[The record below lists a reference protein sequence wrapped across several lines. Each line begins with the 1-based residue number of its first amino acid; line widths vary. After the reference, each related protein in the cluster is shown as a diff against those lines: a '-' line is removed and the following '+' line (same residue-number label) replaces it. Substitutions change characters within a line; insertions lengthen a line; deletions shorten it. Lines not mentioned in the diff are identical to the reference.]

1 VKIDRIFIDGF
12 GHFHD
17 ADIAAN
23 GPLTVISGANEAGKS
38 TLLAFVCTVLFGF
51 PSRLANR
58 FYPPFAGGSHGGRL
72 TLTDG
77 AGQQYTVQR
86 HQGPRGGPLDV
97 TGPNGARFD
106 ASVMPSLVGP
116 SADLFRSVFAF
127 SLDELQDMKSL
138 SGEEVSGRIYS
149 AGVGAA
155 NLPAAVRELDASR
168 QAIFAPRGRSHQAA
182 AILNELQDTESQLAE
197 TADQA
202 TEYGR
207 LTTRGQQVREEL
219 ESIATRRAELSSQA
233 SDLDR
238 LSRAWDEWTP
248 IRLRED
254 RLKAL
259 PEFEQFPEN
268 AVVRLEGL
276 DERIDEAA
284 PEVEN
289 AQAALTQAEIEASK
303 EVPDEDLAPEAM
315 VIESIRRGRDRFDSS
330 VYDLPKRVADLGA
343 DSEKLTHDLRDLG
356 TEWDESRLENF
367 DASMVVRDEAE
378 QLRERLTA
386 AEQAVRDRNI
396 RLERAQQDERDAI
409 QAHREV
415 QAAFD
420 GTDRPALDSEQ
431 LQDQRRRLRA
441 ARTSHAE
448 LIAARQ
454 RKEDL
459 EDQLAAFDTA
469 DDGKAEESRLP
480 LAPVLLVV
488 GGLIALGIGIVIE
501 GQQATLALGAVLVV
515 SGIAAY
521 IMRMMKRSDDPGS
534 REGALRAQHR
544 EAASSEQSADEG
556 LQNAGEALGLA
567 EIDSESLDDFEEGLG
582 GIQEDIRRY
591 QEAAGA
597 LGESERMVE
606 RQAAR
611 KAEAQELLDAAT
623 TSSES
628 ALNGW
633 RTWLSARDLAET
645 LTPNTFMQLLGRVE
659 TARAQLTPVVQ
670 MRDRIKAIERDISE
684 YRDLVDDVAQ
694 RHGLDLDGADS
705 SKVSMAADDLIRRL
719 DQANEA
725 VLARQNA
732 AKALEDA
739 SQRLG
744 GTQRRLERLNIER
757 SELIA
762 TAGAAD
768 AEDLRRRAGQHEQR
782 QDLERQLTE
791 EREHLQRLCLP
802 NQPLQQLIDA
812 LEQTSSEYLSD
823 ELATVRIEIETLDA
837 QRSELDEE
845 RGGLTTELGRLA
857 TDEASSE
864 LRARRES
871 LVAQIKVLAAEWSK
885 LTIAATILQRTRQK
899 YEQERQPGV
908 IRHAQEFFATITGDR
923 YSRVFIPADQPSQ
936 VFVETSTGATLEPEQ
951 LSRGTREQLY
961 LALRFGLIR
970 EFGEHSES
978 LPVIVDEVLVN
989 FDPGR
994 AHRAAEAF
1002 AELSKT
1008 NQVLVFTC
1016 HPEMVELFCRVSPG
1030 AQVIDLDALP

>member
-1 VKIDRIFIDGF
+1 VRIDRIFIDGF

-17 ADIAAN
+17 VDILAN

-38 TLLAFVCTVLFGF
+38 TLLSFVRTVLFGF
-51 PSRLANR
+51 PGRLANR
-58 FYPPFAGGSHGGRL
+58 HYPPFAGGVHGGRL
-72 TLTDG
+72 TLTNG
-77 AGQQYTVQR
+77 VGQQYTVQR

-106 ASVMPSLVGP
+106 DSVMPSLVGP
-116 SADLFRSVFAF
+116 SADLFKSVFAF

-168 QAIFAPRGRSHQAA
+168 QAIFAPRGRSHKAA
-182 AILNELQDTESQLAE
+182 TILNELQDTESQLAE
-197 TADQA
+197 TANQA
-202 TEYGR
+202 VEYGR

-219 ESIATRRAELSSQA
+219 ESIAARRAELSSQA

-238 LSRAWDEWTP
+238 LSRAWDEWAP

-254 RLKAL
+254 RLRAL
-259 PEFEQFPEN
+259 PEFVRFPEN
-268 AVVRLEGL
+268 AAVRLEGL
-276 DERIDEAA
+276 DERIEEAA
-284 PEVEN
+284 PEVED

-303 EVPDEDLAPEAM
+303 DVPDEDLTPEAT

-343 DSEKLTHDLRDLG
+343 DSKKLTHDLRDLG
-356 TEWDESRLENF
+356 QDWDEARLDRF

-386 AEQAVRDRNI
+386 AEQAVRDCNI
-396 RLERAQQDERDAI
+396 GLERSQQDQRDAA
-409 QAHREV
+409 QAQREAE
-415 QAAFD
+415 AAFD
-420 GTDRPALDSEQ
+420 GIDQPALDSEQ
-431 LQDQRRRLRA
+431 LQEQRRRVRA
-441 ARTSHAE
+441 ARTSYAE

-454 RKEDL
+454 RTQDL
-459 EDQLAAFDTA
+459 DSQLAAFDA
-469 DDGKAEESRLP
+469 DDDKASVTRLP
-480 LAPVLLVV
+480 LTPILLVV
-488 GGLIALGIGIVIE
+488 GGLIALGVGVVLD
-501 GQQATLALGAVLVV
+501 GQQAALALGAVLVV
-515 SGIAAY
+515 FGIATY
-521 IMRMMKRSDDPGS
+521 LTRTTKQSDDTGS

-544 EAASSEQSADEG
+544 EAASTEQSADKEI
-556 LQNAGEALGLA
+556 QNAGEAIGLA
-567 EIDSESLDDFEEGLG
+567 EIDSASLDEFEEGLS
-582 GIQEDIRRY
+582 GIQEAIRRY
-591 QEAAGA
+591 QVAAGT
-597 LGESERMVE
+597 LGESERVVV
-606 RQAAR
+606 RQTAR
-611 KAEAQELLDAAT
+611 TAEAQELLDAAT
-623 TSSES
+623 ASSES
-628 ALNGW
+628 ALNDW
-633 RTWLSARDLAET
+633 RTWLIARDLAET

-659 TARAQLTPVVQ
+659 TARAQRTPVVQ

-684 YRDLVDDVAQ
+684 YRDLVESVAS
-694 RHGLDLDGADS
+694 RHGLDLDGANS

-725 VLARQNA
+725 ILARQNA
-732 AKALEDA
+732 EKALEDA

-744 GTQRRLERLNIER
+744 STQRRLERLNAER

-768 AEDLRRRAGQHEQR
+768 PEDLRRRAGQHKQR

-802 NQPLQQLIDA
+802 NQPLQQLINTLA
-812 LEQTSSEYLSD
+812 QTSSEYLND
-823 ELATVRIEIETLDA
+823 ELTTVKHDIETLDA
-837 QRSELDEE
+837 QRSESDKE
-845 RGGLTTELGRLA
+845 GGSLTNELGRLA

-871 LVAQIKVLAAEWSK
+871 LLAQIKDLAAEWSK

-923 YSRVFIPADQPSQ
+923 YCRVFIPADQPSQ
-936 VFVETSTGATLEPEQ
+936 VYVETSTGATLEPEQ

-989 FDPGR
+989 FDPDR
-994 AHRAAEAF
+994 QHKAAEAF

-1016 HPEMVELFCRVSPG
+1016 HPEMVELFCKVAPG
-1030 AQVIDLDALP
+1030 TEVIDLDALP